1 MRTYHPCGDGKWEV
15 HGRDRGVKGEHM
27 RSNSDGGSSDRNR
40 GCGDG
45 TSQGAKGGERGLD
58 R

>member
-1 MRTYHPCGDGKWEV
+1 MQTYHPGGNGKWEV

-40 GCGDG
+40 GLWRWDFSG
-45 TSQGAKGGERGLD
+45 SKGG
-58 R
+58 